1 MDLAESLAQQWL
13 SQIQIESPDL
23 SSTTQESIVQWLLG
37 EDSQQLNDCTPEQ
50 QKVFETGLQFRY
62 QILRQR
68 YLNVSP
74 EQAYRHLIQRLS
86 GLIILRQKI
95 RAWVSTSRDRQRN
108 VVDVLQEVLQEM
120 LNSDRYLQ
128 KQLKWISNCTH
139 DTRLRSAL
147 LLTSLE
153 EYCLRPI
160 RNQPLLAYRFV
171 NYLRRS
177 QRGGITQVPTGE
189 WVKQVSN
196 EIVTDEAEDTINL
209 VDKEALT
216 SYEETQFLEAQ
227 QVQRM
232 MVQTAFETYL
242 EEQVDPVTAEW
253 LKLYLT
259 GESQEAI
266 AQAMNLPI
274 KQVYR
279 IREKVCYHAVRNFA
293 IKHKPELVT
302 DWLGI
307 SLSEHRLGLNTTQ
320 WQTFWENLEPDQR
333 EILEDLKAKVEVSE
347 IAKKLGWKTS
357 QVLSE
362 WTKLYFKAQSIRNEN
377 H

>member
-37 EDSQQLNDCTPEQ
+37 EDSQQLNDFTPEQ

-232 MVQTAFETYL
+232 MVQKAFETYL

-266 AQAMNLPI
+266 AQLMNLPI

-302 DWLGI
+302 DWLGT
-307 SLSEHRLGLNTTQ
+307 SLSEHRLGLNPTQ
-320 WQTFWENLEPDQR
+320 WQTFWESLEPDQR
-333 EILEDLKAKVEVSE
+333 EILEDIKAKVEVSE
-347 IAKKLGWKTS
+347 IAKKMGWKTS

-362 WTKLYFKAQSIRNEN
+362 WTKLYFQAQSIRND
-377 H
+377 

>member
-37 EDSQQLNDCTPEQ
+37 EDSQQLNDFTPEQ

-232 MVQTAFETYL
+232 MVQKAFETYL

-266 AQAMNLPI
+266 AQLMNLPI

-302 DWLGI
+302 DWLGT
-307 SLSEHRLGLNTTQ
+307 SLSEHRLGLNPTQ
-320 WQTFWENLEPDQR
+320 WQTFWESLEPDQR

-347 IAKKLGWKTS
+347 IAKKMGWKTS

-362 WTKLYFKAQSIRNEN
+362 WTKLYFQAQSIRND
-377 H
+377 

>member
-1 MDLAESLAQQWL
+1 MDLAESLAKQWH
-13 SQIQIESPDL
+13 SQLQTESPDL

-37 EDSQQLNDCTPEQ
+37 EDSQQLNDFTPQ
-50 QKVFETGLQFRY
+50 QRKVFETGLHFRY

-68 YLNVSP
+68 YLNASP
-74 EQAYRHLIQRLS
+74 EQAYRRLIQRLS
-86 GLIILRQKI
+86 GLVILRQKI
-95 RAWVSTSRDRQRN
+95 RAWVATSRDRQRN
-108 VVDVLQEVLQEM
+108 VIDVLQEVIQEM

-128 KQLKWISNCTH
+128 KQLKWISQCTS
-139 DTRLRSAL
+139 DTRLKNAL

-189 WVKQVSN
+189 WVRQVSN
-196 EIVTDEAEDTINL
+196 EIITNEAEDTINL
-209 VDKEALT
+209 VDQEVLT
-216 SYEETQFLEAQ
+216 SYEEEQFLEEQ

-232 MVQTAFETYL
+232 VVKKAFETYL
-242 EEQVDPVTAEW
+242 EEQVDPVTSEW
-253 LKLYLT
+253 LRLYLQ
-259 GESQEAI
+259 GSSQETI
-266 AQAMNLPI
+266 SQIMNLPI

-279 IREKVCYHAVRNFA
+279 LREKVCYHAVRNFA
-293 IKHKPELVT
+293 LKHKPELVT
-302 DWLGI
+302 EWLGT
-307 SLSEHRLGLNTTQ
+307 SLSENRLGLNPTQ
-320 WQTFWENLEPDQR
+320 WQEYWNSLEADQR
-333 EILEDLKAKVEVSE
+333 YILEQLKAKEEVNT

-362 WTKLYFKAQSIRNEN
+362 WTKLYFQAQSIRNN
-377 H
+377 